1 MRRAIQEPEAFKL
14 GEMVRKKK
22 SFRKQQQQR
31 DRIRFISSLSLSLFS
46 QVDCPCFRQI
56 HHVSDAP
63 YILPFD
69 RFGHPNI
76 FFLCFFSPCFLTD
89 NWDRLSSLSFCVL
102 EVLNPVCLVRT
113 AFPPPL
119 FSLSPPFTIYSI
131 FSSHSFD
138 YLYALTHHVLF
149 SSRGYTGRLLAP
161 APLSLSAA
169 LSIGGRKM
177 PAKPDVVNNITAQS
191 GRSSSALP
199 SPIFFSFFLF
209 QMLYTFALVTN
220 GNAMTKI
227 E

>member
-119 FSLSPPFTIYSI
+119 FSLSPPLHYI
-131 FSSHSFD
+131 FYLLLTLFWLFICANTSRPIQQPGLYGAAASSCS
-138 YLYALTHHVLF
+138 
-149 SSRGYTGRLLAP
+149 
-161 APLSLSAA
+161 SLSIARA
-169 LSIGGRKM
+169 LYRRKED
-177 PAKPDVVNNITAQS
+177 A
-191 GRSSSALP
+191 G
-199 SPIFFSFFLF
+199 
-209 QMLYTFALVTN
+209 
-220 GNAMTKI
+220 
-227 E
+227 